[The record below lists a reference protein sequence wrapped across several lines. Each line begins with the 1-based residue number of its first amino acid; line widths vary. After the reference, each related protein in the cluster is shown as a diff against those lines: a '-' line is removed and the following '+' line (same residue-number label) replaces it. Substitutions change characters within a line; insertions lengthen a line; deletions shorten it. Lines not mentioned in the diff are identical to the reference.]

1 MKSQV
6 HDGDPV
12 YLYEADARPI
22 GKVRAVRGDDLI
34 MDLANGEEFEVSL
47 ECVESAADRRVLLA
61 AHRIDPEGRES
72 LERARTAAAAAGAP
86 GR

>member
-6 HDGDPV
+6 HPGDPV
-12 YLYEADARPI
+12 YLYEADTRPI
-22 GKVRAVRGDDLI
+22 GKVRALRGDDLLVGLVT
-34 MDLANGEEFEVSL
+34 DEEVELSL
-47 ECVESAADRRVLLA
+47 ECVESVADRRVLLA

-72 LERARTAAAAAGAP
+72 LERARTAAVAP